1 MMIKPVIVAVGYN
14 RPKKMKRLLESIGRA
29 HFTCDDVHLVIS
41 IDESDLSDEVEAVAK
56 EFNWEHGTKE
66 IRRFPER
73 QGLRKHIVQCG
84 DYSEQYGAVII
95 LEDDLVVAEDF
106 YTYTCAAHEKYSD
119 NEAVCGVSL
128 YAFNRNQF
136 TGQFFTPVQK
146 NSYDAYL
153 GGMVVTW
160 GQSWTAS
167 QWKQFKEWY
176 FAHEDKLPE
185 TNNLI
190 PDEISGWTRS
200 WGRYF
205 VSYMAQTEK
214 FYVYPYVARSTCF
227 ADFGEHSVNK
237 IAVTCVQVPLM
248 TGIVSSYN
256 FGEID
261 NLIKYDSFYERILS
275 EDIKINGISG
285 DEICMDLNC
294 MKKSSNG
301 CKYIISNEELPY
313 EKITSFGMALKP
325 IEMNILQN
333 LPGNEIFMYKKDDGT
348 DIFRQPKKKKYQY
361 ALKFSRLRYEFAD
374 MSYRV
379 AIKYT
384 LNEILM
390 RFKER

>member
-1 MMIKPVIVAVGYN
+1 MIKPVIVAVGYN

-29 HFTCDDVHLVIS
+29 HFNYDDIHLVVS
-41 IDESDLSDEVEAVAK
+41 IDESDLSDEVEKVAQ
-56 EFNWEHGTKE
+56 EFNWQHGTKE

-84 DYSEQYGAVII
+84 DYSEKYGAVII

-106 YTYTCAAHEKYSD
+106 YSYTCAAHEKYSED
-119 NEAVCGVSL
+119 DRICGVSL
-128 YAFNRNQF
+128 YSFSRNQF
-136 TGQFFTPVQK
+136 TGQFFTPAQK

-160 GQSWTAS
+160 GQSWTSS

-176 FAHEDKLPE
+176 FAHEDKLPD
-185 TNNLI
+185 TNYLI

-205 VSYMAQTEK
+205 VSYMAEK
-214 FYVYPYVARSTCF
+214 GKYYVYPYVARSTCF

-248 TGIVSSYN
+248 TGYNPSYR
-256 FGEID
+256 FGNIED
-261 NLIKYDSFYERILS
+261 LVWYDSFYERVLS
-275 EDIKINGISG
+275 DEVKINGISG
-285 DEICMDLNC
+285 KEICMDLNC
-294 MKKSSNG
+294 MKKSANG
-301 CKYIISNEELPY
+301 CKYIISNSELPY
-313 EKITSFGMALKP
+313 KKICSFGLAYKP
-325 IEMNILQN
+325 IEMNVIQN
-333 LPGNEIFMYKKDDGT
+333 LPGNEIFMYEKDDGS

-361 ALKFSRLRYEFAD
+361 KMKFSRLRYEFAD

-379 AIKYT
+379 AINYT
-384 LNEILM
+384 LNEIFM
-390 RFKER
+390 RIKER